1 VYLIDTNVWLE
12 RILAQKRSAEVG
24 SFLSHVPSEYLHL
37 TDYSF
42 HSVCLALTR
51 HKLDAALLAF
61 VRDSFQDGAV
71 GLVALLPTDSERV
84 LSVMR
89 GFNLDFDD
97 AYQYVAAEK
106 HDLTLVSFDAD
117 FDRTDRGRKTP
128 ADILGEP
135 PIAHDKP
142 PTKPSRPRSRKR

>member
-1 VYLIDTNVWLE
+1 MYLIDTNVWLE

-71 GLVALLPTDSERV
+71 GLVALLPAVRDTSHISERCQ
-84 LSVMR
+84 
-89 GFNLDFDD
+89 G
-97 AYQYVAAEK
+97 AA
-106 HDLTLVSFDAD
+106 
-117 FDRTDRGRKTP
+117 
-128 ADILGEP
+128 
-135 PIAHDKP
+135 
-142 PTKPSRPRSRKR
+142 